1 MSATN
6 LYSLAEFLA
15 LSGFWPI
22 IRLSLIIGRG
32 TMELRHLRY
41 FVVLA
46 EELHFARAAERLNIA
61 PPTLTVQIQEIER
74 TLAAPLFARTKRSV
88 ALTPAGEIFLSEARN
103 VLAQFEKAQ
112 SVGRRAGRGE
122 VGRVEIGYVG
132 SAAYAGVLQEQTNEF
147 RKAWPSVDLNAQEI
161 PMDSLPDLIVDG
173 KVDVGFVRLPMLIPD
188 SLRRHVLLR
197 DRFCLATQES
207 RPSSRGFKAVRP
219 QVLKEEAFIMPEQDA
234 GTYEVA
240 NRGGFHPRIVSAP
253 GGLLAV
259 LTQVSLGAGISVVP
273 SVAGGVLHL
282 PGVVFKQI
290 EGKPIIS
297 EVAAIFRSDESSP
310 TVRNFVAQIKET
322 PAREIT

>member
-1 MSATN
+1 
-6 LYSLAEFLA
+6 
-15 LSGFWPI
+15 
-22 IRLSLIIGRG
+22 
-32 TMELRHLRY
+32 MELRHLKY

-74 TLAAPLFARTKRSV
+74 TLAAPLFTRTKRSV
-88 ALTPAGEIFLSEARN
+88 ALTSAGEIFLSEARN

-132 SAAYAGVLQEQTNEF
+132 SAAYAGVLQEQMSEF
-147 RKAWPSVDLNAQEI
+147 LKAWPSVDLNAREI
-161 PMDSLPDLIVDG
+161 PMEPLPDLIVDG
-173 KVDVGFVRLPMLIPD
+173 KVDVGFVRLPMMIPD
-188 SLRRHVLLR
+188 SLQRHVLLR
-197 DRFCLATQES
+197 DRFCLAMSEGA
-207 RPSSRGFKAVRP
+207 PSSGGPEAVRP
-219 QVLKEEAFIMPEQDA
+219 QVLKERAFIMPEQDA

-273 SVAGGVLHL
+273 SVASGVLHL
-282 PGVVFKQI
+282 PGVVFRKI

-310 TVRNFVAQIKET
+310 TVMNFVAQVKET
-322 PAREIT
+322 PAHEIA

>member
-1 MSATN
+1 MA
-6 LYSLAEFLA
+6 
-15 LSGFWPI
+15 
-22 IRLSLIIGRG
+22 
-32 TMELRHLRY
+32 MELRHLKY

-74 TLAAPLFARTKRSV
+74 TLAAPLFTRTKRSV
-88 ALTPAGEIFLSEARN
+88 ALTSAGEIFLSEARN

-132 SAAYAGVLQEQTNEF
+132 SAAYAGVLQEQMSEF
-147 RKAWPSVDLNAQEI
+147 LKAWPSVDLNAREI
-161 PMDSLPDLIVDG
+161 PMEPLPDLIVDG
-173 KVDVGFVRLPMLIPD
+173 KVDVGFVRLPMMIPD
-188 SLRRHVLLR
+188 SLQRHVLLR
-197 DRFCLATQES
+197 DRFCLAMSEGA
-207 RPSSRGFKAVRP
+207 PSSGGPEAVRP
-219 QVLKEEAFIMPEQDA
+219 QVLKERAFIMPEQDA

-273 SVAGGVLHL
+273 SVASGVLHL
-282 PGVVFKQI
+282 PGVVFRKI

-310 TVRNFVAQIKET
+310 TVMNFVAQVKET
-322 PAREIT
+322 PAREIA

>member
-1 MSATN
+1 MA
-6 LYSLAEFLA
+6 
-15 LSGFWPI
+15 
-22 IRLSLIIGRG
+22 
-32 TMELRHLRY
+32 MELRHLKY

-74 TLAAPLFARTKRSV
+74 TLAAPLFTRTKRSV
-88 ALTPAGEIFLSEARN
+88 ALTSAGEIFLSEARN

-132 SAAYAGVLQEQTNEF
+132 SAAYAGVLQEQMSEF
-147 RKAWPSVDLNAQEI
+147 LKAWPSVDLNAREI
-161 PMDSLPDLIVDG
+161 PMEPLPDLIVDG
-173 KVDVGFVRLPMLIPD
+173 KVDVGFVRLPMMIPD
-188 SLRRHVLLR
+188 SLQRHVLLR
-197 DRFCLATQES
+197 DRFCLAMSEGA
-207 RPSSRGFKAVRP
+207 PSSGGPEAVRP
-219 QVLKEEAFIMPEQDA
+219 QVLKERAFIMPEQDA

-273 SVAGGVLHL
+273 SVASGVLHL
-282 PGVVFKQI
+282 PGVVFRKI

-310 TVRNFVAQIKET
+310 TVMNFVAQVKET
-322 PAREIT
+322 PAHEIA

>member
-1 MSATN
+1 
-6 LYSLAEFLA
+6 
-15 LSGFWPI
+15 
-22 IRLSLIIGRG
+22 
-32 TMELRHLRY
+32 MELRHLKY

-74 TLAAPLFARTKRSV
+74 TLAAPLFTRTKRSV
-88 ALTPAGEIFLSEARN
+88 ALTSAGEIFLSEARN

-132 SAAYAGVLQEQTNEF
+132 SAAYAGVLQEQMSEF
-147 RKAWPSVDLNAQEI
+147 LKAWPSVDLSAREI
-161 PMDSLPDLIVDG
+161 PMEPLPDLIVDG
-173 KVDVGFVRLPMLIPD
+173 KVDVGFVRLPMMIPD
-188 SLRRHVLLR
+188 SLQRHVLLR
-197 DRFCLATQES
+197 DRFCLAMSEGA
-207 RPSSRGFKAVRP
+207 PSSGDPEAVPP
-219 QVLKEEAFIMPEQDA
+219 QVLKEQAFIMPEQDA

-273 SVAGGVLHL
+273 SVASGVLHL
-282 PGVVFKQI
+282 PGVVFRKI

-310 TVRNFVAQIKET
+310 TVMNFVAQVKET
-322 PAREIT
+322 PAREIA

>member
-1 MSATN
+1 
-6 LYSLAEFLA
+6 
-15 LSGFWPI
+15 
-22 IRLSLIIGRG
+22 
-32 TMELRHLRY
+32 MELRHLKY

-74 TLAAPLFARTKRSV
+74 TLAAPLFTRTKRSV
-88 ALTPAGEIFLSEARN
+88 ALTSAGEIFLSEARN

-132 SAAYAGVLQEQTNEF
+132 SAAYAGVLQEQMSEF
-147 RKAWPSVDLNAQEI
+147 LKAWPSVDLSAREI
-161 PMDSLPDLIVDG
+161 PMEPLPDLIVDG
-173 KVDVGFVRLPMLIPD
+173 KVDVGFVRLPMMIPD
-188 SLRRHVLLR
+188 SLQRHVLLR
-197 DRFCLATQES
+197 DRFCLAMSEGA
-207 RPSSRGFKAVRP
+207 PSSGGPEAVRP
-219 QVLKEEAFIMPEQDA
+219 QVLKEQAFIMPEQDA

-273 SVAGGVLHL
+273 SVASGVLHL
-282 PGVVFKQI
+282 PGVVFRKI

-310 TVRNFVAQIKET
+310 TVMNFVAQVKET
-322 PAREIT
+322 PAREIA